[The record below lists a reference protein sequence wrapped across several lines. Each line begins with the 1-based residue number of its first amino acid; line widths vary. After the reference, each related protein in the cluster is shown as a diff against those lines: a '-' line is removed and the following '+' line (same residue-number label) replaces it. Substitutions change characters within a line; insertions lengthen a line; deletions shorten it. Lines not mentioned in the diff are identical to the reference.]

1 MSPPHPLEQ
10 LSSGEITAVAA
21 AIKDSDYDGKPADAS
36 APRFNVITLAEPAKV
51 VLVAFLNEEESAT
64 SIPRLSQVTFFVK

>member
-1 MSPPHPLEQ
+1 MCPTHPLDQ
-10 LSSGEITAVAA
+10 LTGGEISAVAA

-51 VLVAFLNEEESAT
+51 DLVAFLSEEESAT
-64 SIPRLSQVTFFVK
+64 TLPRLSQV